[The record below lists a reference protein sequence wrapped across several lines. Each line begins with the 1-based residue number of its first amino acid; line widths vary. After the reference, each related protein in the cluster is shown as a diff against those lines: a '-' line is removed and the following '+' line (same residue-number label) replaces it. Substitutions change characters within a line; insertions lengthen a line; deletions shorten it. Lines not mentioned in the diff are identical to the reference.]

1 MSIITERT
9 NPYGGNL
16 SHRIQF
22 IDSDKMYLDITRL
35 VLEFNI
41 YENIFNHTITADLA
55 IRDAIGLID
64 AGQSPMTG
72 QEFIEIT
79 FQSNNDS
86 LLGPKP
92 SRPLMLKVNRVAN
105 KKELTAGSAVYTLN
119 CSSIENE
126 RNMTT
131 DVITSSKDKLGSEAV
146 KDIFNNYIYADN
158 NKGLE
163 VEESENVVPY
173 TAIGQ
178 TPFEAIDTIA
188 KDCRAKGPYGD
199 ASHYLF
205 YETTQG
211 FNFRTLTSLLQQDP
225 RPGIEYYFSNAA
237 ATDSYPPEKT
247 IIGHTFLDNV
257 DTIDMLLKGMYE
269 SDVGV
274 IDPIT
279 KKFSESSFNY
289 ANDFDR
295 LPHITG
301 GGYPTINLNSSKVLG
316 SEIGNASHKRFLV
329 GDLARQSGNNIT
341 FDSRITANS
350 DPYTFYGREQYR
362 KAPLVAAQL
371 ASLQQFGINIS
382 VPVNLNVNAGDIIQL
397 FIPGNKDREGV
408 ADSAF
413 INHYGPSPTFLVLA
427 IGTKLTLNGDYISS
441 MQCVK
446 ESFATDLRGQR
457 IQIEGES
464 TQQFTA
470 GPLAYLAQTFSE
482 YGTSTD
488 NHTNIVSG
496 IVDNIKTKALD
507 KGLEEV
513 SKAAER
519 AASDSTDKATSDD
532 TDTDT
537 APDTEV
543 TTGDAIKADLDQAA
557 ANIETEAR
565 ALAADA
571 VKDFANAA
579 VATGA
584 ALVTTKVMSSL
595 NVSPAK
601 LAKIIAVIKLLEK
614 IPIFK
619 GPIADVKGDIAGLK
633 DGVTSSVD
641 SATESITSSITGG
654 GD

>member
-1 MSIITERT
+1 MSILTERT
-9 NPYGGNL
+9 NPYVGNL
-16 SHRIQF
+16 SHTINF
-22 IDSDKMYLDITRL
+22 FDSDGGVIDITRL

-41 YENIFNHTITADLA
+41 YENIFSHTIAADFA

-72 QEFIEIT
+72 QEFIEIS
-79 FQSNNDS
+79 FQSNNSS
-86 LLGPKP
+86 LLGAAG
-92 SRPLMLKVNRVAN
+92 RPLMFKVNRVAN
-105 KKELTAGSAVYTLN
+105 KKEITAGSAVYTLD
-119 CSSIENE
+119 CSSIEYE

-131 DVITSSKDKLGSEAV
+131 DVITSSKDKLGSEVV
-146 KDIFNNYIYADN
+146 KDIFNNYIYAGN
-158 NKGLE
+158 KKGLE

-173 TAIGQ
+173 TAVGQ
-178 TPFEAIDTIA
+178 TPFEAIETIA
-188 KDCRAKGPYGD
+188 KECRSKGTYGD

-211 FNFRTLTSLLQQDP
+211 FDFRTLTSLLQQDP
-225 RPGIEYYFSNAA
+225 RPGVEYYFSNAA
-237 ATDSYPPEKT
+237 AADSYPPEKT

-257 DTIDMLLKGMYE
+257 DTIDLLLKGMYGG
-269 SDVGV
+269 DVGV

-279 KKFSESSFNY
+279 KKFSETSFNY
-289 ANDFDR
+289 AKDFDR

-301 GGYPTINLNSSKVLG
+301 GGYPTINLSRSNVLESEAGSS
-316 SEIGNASHKRFLV
+316 SHKRFLV
-329 GDLARQSGNNIT
+329 GDLASQSGNNIS
-341 FDSRITANS
+341 FDSRITPDN
-350 DPYTFYGREQYR
+350 DPYTFHGREQYR

-382 VPVNLNVNAGDIIQL
+382 VAANLNVNAGDIIQL
-397 FIPGNKDREGV
+397 FIPGNKDRQGV

-413 INHYGPSPTFLVLA
+413 INHYGSSPTFLV
-427 IGTKLTLNGDYISS
+427 IGTAIKHTLNGDYISTF
-441 MQCVK
+441 QCVK

-470 GPLAYLAQTFSE
+470 GPLAYLAQTFSKN
-482 YGTSTD
+482 GTPTD
-488 NHTNIVSG
+488 NHTSVVSG
-496 IVDNIKTKALD
+496 VVDDIKTKALD
-507 KGLEEV
+507 KGLKEV
-513 SKAAER
+513 SKAAEK
-519 AASDSTDKATSDD
+519 AASDDTDKATSDD

-537 APDTEV
+537 APETEV

-557 ANIETEAR
+557 ADIETEAR

-579 VATGA
+579 LATGA
-584 ALVTTKVMSSL
+584 ALVTAKVMSSL

-633 DGVTSSVD
+633 EGVTSTVD
-641 SATESITSSITGG
+641 SATDSITSSITGG